1 MTMKKKQR
9 SNWWAF
15 WDNVNMPL
23 LKKIRRVKRKKPSVW
38 DLK

>member
-1 MTMKKKQR
+1 MMKKSKSK

-15 WDNVNMPL
+15 WDNVDMPL

>member
-1 MTMKKKQR
+1 MTKKKQR
-9 SNWWAF
+9 KSNWWVF

-23 LKKIRRVKRKKPSVW
+23 LKKIRRVKREKPSVW